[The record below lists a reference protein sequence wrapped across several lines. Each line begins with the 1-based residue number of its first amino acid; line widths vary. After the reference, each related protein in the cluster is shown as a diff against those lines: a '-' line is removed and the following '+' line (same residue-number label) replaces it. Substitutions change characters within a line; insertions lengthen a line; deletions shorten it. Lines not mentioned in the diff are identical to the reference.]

1 MVELA
6 VPWVIDATD
15 NGPRRGVDEDPVN
28 GSTACAA
35 TAVGEHLNV
44 PLG

>member
-1 MVELA
+1 MGEGA
-6 VPWVIDATD
+6 VPRMINATND
-15 NGPRRGVDEDPVN
+15 RPAHGVDEDPVN

-44 PLG
+44 PLL